1 MQDLHNN
8 RHLILVLTFFLISA
22 AALIGTGESEVIAFT
37 SEYVFNEYTIR
48 ATGHFGGGTARYGV
62 LPLVEVNDT
71 DNLRL
76 IPNFTEVS
84 VIDTDGR
91 SLPWEEAKPILTQA
105 LIRRIDKQ
113 DAPPWTLTDWIL
125 PVDKFIAVKTN
136 SGHDFEVMQTDG
148 AIEVAYREHVRRQ
161 IVSQNARA
169 KLFEVAIL
177 RAIAME
183 ESRRFAGLGENRTVF
198 EKFLTFKPVEFYTG
212 AVNPSLEFAE
222 LTDGIAESAIQLR
235 IQEGTSATLA
245 NKGSLSKSMEKLI
258 GTKVRTRYAK
268 KTVGKIA
275 KGAKPFA
282 KAAKILKP
290 LNVALDVIANVNDER
305 ERNRRLI
312 ALRNDLIV
320 MQGLN
325 DLLLFMHELGDADPA
340 MIQGIEGAIDELA
353 ELSEWR
359 WTTLT
364 DAILEETPAL
374 LSLGTLM
381 LAKFGVA
388 GPWGIVGVA
397 IYQIGEGFKS
407 WTEWE
412 QEVLTLSAFANL
424 GNYLHKNNTDSR
436 ILKLTDGHLN
446 NAIEDGYP
454 ARELIGFRARLAA
467 EGSAWF
473 YNIIWTDRWE
483 DLFNAGEVGDSLGK
497 VLGELWHKITTG
509 RDPKKEAKIL
519 VAERIVAF
527 DYTQKLYDLIPIY
540 LNQLKNVYVP
550 KPVPPS
556 EEPTQTKPPDLVV
569 ESLRPK
575 AITLASGE
583 SFTLSATVKNAGNGQ
598 ADSTTL
604 RYYLSSDTPVGDPQS
619 VSALSPNGTSDESV
633 TLKAPTTPGTYYY
646 SACVDA
652 VDYEDDTTNNCST
665 TISVTV
671 EVPTVEVPTV
681 EGPSVRAE
689 LAVPIYW
696 TDYDTGKIQR
706 INPGSSNIEDLVTGL
721 RGPRSIALD
730 VSNGKMYW
738 TNNIWQIGDNKIQ
751 RSNLNGFYIED
762 LVTESRGPKPS
773 VLALDVVGGKMYW
786 IDQADQPRGGKI
798 RRSNLNGRGVEDL
811 VTIGAIEGGDIAL
824 DVVNGKMYWTE
835 LHEGKICRSNLN
847 GKGMEDLFTGLS
859 APRGIALDISNR
871 KMYWIDSGKIRR
883 SNLDGSGG
891 VEDLLTG
898 LSGPNSIALDISNR
912 KMYWTTS
919 GKIQCSNLDGSSGVE
934 DLVTGLDFP
943 LGIALGIAG
952 GSHES
957 VVQPR
962 NDYIG
967 EHKIYWTS
975 YEPSK
980 IQRINPGSSNIED
993 LVTGLGL
1000 PRSIALDVVGGKMY
1014 WTDWGTDKI
1023 QRANLDGSGGVEDLL
1038 TGLGLPLGIAL
1049 DVSGGKMYWTAYDAG
1064 KIQRANLDG
1073 SGDVEDLITT
1083 GLSAPGSIALD
1094 VSDGKMYWT
1103 DYGTDKIQRAN
1114 LDGSGGIED
1123 LVTGLDY
1130 PHDIALDV
1138 SDGKMYWTD
1147 YGTDKIQ
1154 RANLDG
1160 SGGVEDLLTGL
1171 SAPGGIALDI
1181 VGGKMYWTA
1190 YDAGKIQRANLDGS
1204 GGVED
1209 LLTGL
1214 GFPLG
1219 IALGI
1224 PSIPVRDKTQP
1235 DLVVEED
1242 LTPPS
1247 LPEIGEPIRSLVTPT
1262 GSDQDQIRGLIF
1274 DADGDTIYSGNSHT
1288 IFSQD
1293 VDTGNVLRTFEH
1305 KIGFISRL
1313 FPFVFKN
1320 EIGVIQVGLSLPYNE
1335 YKQKNVPVLWKWNPN
1350 MENPPPPKISELEGA
1365 EYNLQVLAIS
1375 ADGSRVAGLSW
1386 VKEQLKQYLYLW
1398 SAGDGSYLGNLE
1410 FPDSSGV
1417 SPININSD
1425 GSIVALGDY
1434 KGMVHLY
1441 DTRTLK
1447 KLKTLK
1453 ARGQTTLI
1461 FSPDDRTLASGYS
1474 DGTIHLW
1481 DTEAEDNNLLRTLKT
1496 GVKEVSSLAFNGDG
1510 SILASGLADGSVIVW
1525 DATTG
1530 ERIRTLRGHL
1540 ARVVHLAFSPAD
1552 EGILA
1557 SVNDK
1562 GEVLLWDYINSP
1574 EPPPLQAESQRHVH
1588 LIYFIP
1594 TDQDEDPNMLTKF
1607 DGLIRRVQHF
1617 YAQQMDSN
1625 GLGRKTFKF
1634 ETDENGKA
1642 KVHVIR
1648 AKNDLAYYETPRSA
1662 SKIKDSTASKIVN
1675 ELSERSDV
1683 DVDKSSRKVYFVALE
1698 TYAGHLDKEKL
1709 VISTSTTCGQRINRG
1724 LEGKNVSSGGLVVVP
1739 LEGRYSCANDFL
1751 SAAHELGH
1759 AFGLAHDF
1767 RNRDY
1772 IMSYGGN
1779 EHRLS
1784 KAAANWL
1791 DVSSFFNANLDGTN
1805 TKTQI
1810 KEKNHQERIL
1820 KFEVTDADGI
1830 HQVRLLTE
1838 SKKVPPGY
1846 SNSVDRYEKLD
1857 PYNRSTLTDWKPI
1870 AGSPAVTVEFKLDDA
1885 LEGLGWKRNGA
1896 QWVHESD
1903 QSTLSNAK
1911 MKWQEVIGQEVTIQV
1926 IDENG
1931 NITENN
1937 FCLGSFLACLFA
1949 PPASTVGIPVETSL
1963 LPNYPNPFNPETWLP
1978 YQLAKPADVTLTIY
1992 DIQGRV
1998 LRRLDLGHQR
2008 AGIYHSR
2015 TRAAHWDGRNTHGES
2030 VASGVYFYTL
2040 TAGDFTATRK
2050 LLIRK

>member
-8 RHLILVLTFFLISA
+8 RNLILTLTFFLISA
-22 AALIGTGESEVIAFT
+22 TVLIGTGELEVIAFT

-62 LPLVEVNDT
+62 LPLVEVNNT

-84 VIDTDGR
+84 VIDKGGR
-91 SLPWEEAKPILTQA
+91 SLPWEEAKPILTQT

-125 PVDKFIAVKTN
+125 PVDKFIPVKTN
-136 SGHDFEVMQTDG
+136 SGHDFEVMHTGG

-212 AVNPSLEFAE
+212 VVNAALEFAE
-222 LTDGIAESAIQLR
+222 LTDEIAESAIQLR

-245 NKGSLSKSMEKLI
+245 NKGSLSQSMEKLI
-258 GTKVRTRYAK
+258 GEKVRIRYAK
-268 KTVGKIA
+268 TTAGKIA

-282 KAAKILKP
+282 KAATILKP
-290 LNVALDVIANVNDER
+290 LTVAVDVIANVNDER

-364 DAILEETPAL
+364 DAVLEETPAL

-436 ILKLTDGHLN
+436 LLQLTDGHLN
-446 NAIEDGYP
+446 NIVEAGYP
-454 ARELIGFRARLAA
+454 ARQLIGFRARLAA

-473 YNIIWTDRWE
+473 YNIIWTDRWD

-497 VLGELWHKITTG
+497 ALGELWHKITTG
-509 RDPKKEAKIL
+509 RDPKAEAKIL

-569 ESLRPK
+569 ESLRPQ

-583 SFTLSATVKNAGNGQ
+583 SFTLSATVKNVGKGQ
-598 ADSTTL
+598 AASTTL

-619 VSALSPNGTSDESV
+619 VSALSPNSTSDESV
-633 TLKAPTTPGTYYY
+633 ILNAPDTPGTYYY
-646 SACVDA
+646 SACVDT
-652 VDYEDDTTNNCST
+652 VDYEGDTTNNCST
-665 TISVTV
+665 AISVTV
-671 EVPTVEVPTV
+671 EKTSEGYPGAEVHSGVT
-681 EGPSVRAE
+681 
-689 LAVPIYW
+689 VPIYW
-696 TDYDTGKIQR
+696 TDYGTNKIQR
-706 INPGSSNIEDLVTGL
+706 VNPGSSNIEDLVTEFTESSD
-721 RGPRSIALD
+721 PYSVALD
-730 VSNGKMYW
+730 ISDRKMYW
-738 TNNIWQIGDNKIQ
+738 TVIGLRGDHKIQ
-751 RSNLNGFYIED
+751 RSNLDGSGRIED
-762 LVTESRGPKPS
+762 LVTESRGPRPY

-786 IDQADQPRGGKI
+786 IDYEGGGKI
-798 RRSNLNGRGVEDL
+798 RRSNLNGSNIENL
-811 VTIGAIEGGDIAL
+811 VTGLAEPVDIAL
-824 DVVNGKMYWTE
+824 DVV
-835 LHEGKICRSNLN
+835 
-847 GKGMEDLFTGLS
+847 
-859 APRGIALDISNR
+859 
-871 KMYWIDSGKIRR
+871 SGKIYWTNIGKIQR

-898 LSGPNSIALDISNR
+898 LNGSPGDIALDIAGG
-912 KMYWTTS
+912 KMYWTAY
-919 GKIQCSNLDGSSGVE
+919 GKIQRSNLDGSGDVEDIVTGLSSTRDIALDVAGGKMYWVETTYGEGGKIRRSNLDGSGGVE
-934 DLVTGLDFP
+934 DIVTGLDSP
-943 LGIALGIAG
+943 SGIALDVGIPSG
-952 GSHES
+952 NRPDTVSEKKIPMVHPG
-957 VVQPR
+957 VTVP
-962 NDYIG
+962 
-967 EHKIYWTS
+967 IYWTS
-975 YEPSK
+975 YDPSK
-980 IQRINPGSSNIED
+980 IQWINPGSSNIED
-993 LVTGLGL
+993 FVTGLDR
-1000 PRSIALDVVGGKMY
+1000 PYSIALDIAGGKMY
-1014 WTDWGTDKI
+1014 WADWQTNKI
-1023 QRANLDGSGGVEDLL
+1023 QRSNLDGSGGVEDLL
-1038 TGLGLPLGIAL
+1038 TGLEGGPSGIAL
-1049 DVSGGKMYWTAYDAG
+1049 DVAGGKMYWTVYG
-1064 KIQRANLDG
+1064 KIQR
-1073 SGDVEDLITT
+1073 S
-1083 GLSAPGSIALD
+1083 
-1094 VSDGKMYWT
+1094 
-1103 DYGTDKIQRAN
+1103 N

-1123 LVTGLDY
+1123 FVTGLVH
-1130 PHDIALDV
+1130 PGVIALDV
-1138 SDGKMYWTD
+1138 AGGKMYWIEWGT
-1147 YGTDKIQ
+1147 GKTTDKIQ
-1154 RANLDG
+1154 RSNLDG
-1160 SGGVEDLLTGL
+1160 SGGVEDILTGL
-1171 SAPGGIALDI
+1171 VHPSGIALDV
-1181 VGGKMYWTA
+1181 VGGKIYWA
-1190 YDAGKIQRANLDGS
+1190 EWGIGKIGCSNLDGS
-1204 GGVED
+1204 DGVED

-1214 GFPLG
+1214 NGPVG

-1224 PSIPVRDKTQP
+1224 PTGTAP
-1235 DLVVEED
+1235 DRPRPDPVVEED

-1247 LPEIGEPIRSLVTPT
+1247 LPEIGEPIRTLATS
-1262 GSDQDQIRGLIF
+1262 SESYQDRIRGLIF
-1274 DADGDTIYSGNSHT
+1274 DTDGDTIYSGNSHT

-1293 VDTGNVLRTFEH
+1293 VDTGNILRTFEH
-1305 KIGFISRL
+1305 KIDFKIASTTSRL
-1313 FPFVFKN
+1313 FPFAFTD
-1320 EIGVIQVGLSLPYNE
+1320 EIGVIQVGLSYNAS
-1335 YKQKNVPVLWKWNPN
+1335 KQKNVPVLWKWNPN

-1365 EYNLQVLAIS
+1365 EYSLQALAIS
-1375 ADGSRVAGLSW
+1375 ADGSTVAGLCF
-1386 VKEQLKQYLYLW
+1386 VKDQLKQYLYLW
-1398 SAGDGSYLGNLE
+1398 NAGDGRYIGNLE
-1410 FPDSSGV
+1410 FPDSFGT

-1425 GSIVALGDY
+1425 GSIVAVGGY
-1434 KGMVHLY
+1434 KSMIHLY

-1447 KLKTLK
+1447 KLKTLNYYSTN
-1453 ARGQTTLI
+1453 AVEQTTLI
-1461 FSPDDRTLASGYS
+1461 FSPDNRTLASSYQ

-1481 DTEAEDNNLLRTLKT
+1481 EWEAEDNNLLRTLET
-1496 GVKEVSSLAFNGDG
+1496 DGEEVSSLAFNRDG
-1510 SILASGLADGSVIVW
+1510 NVLASGLAEGPVIVW
-1525 DATTG
+1525 DTTTG

-1540 ARVVHLAFSPAD
+1540 RSGVHLAFSPAD

-1557 SVNDK
+1557 SVNET

-1574 EPPPLQAESQRHVH
+1574 EPPPLQIESQRRVQ
-1588 LIYFIP
+1588 LIYFVP
-1594 TDQDEDPNMLTKF
+1594 TDEDEDPNMLTKF
-1607 DGLIRRVQHF
+1607 DELIRSVQHF

-1642 KVHVIR
+1642 KVHVVH
-1648 AKNDLAYYETPRSA
+1648 AKNDLAYYYGRDHEIDDR
-1662 SKIKDSTASKIVN
+1662 KILN
-1675 ELSERSDV
+1675 ELSESSDLAI
-1683 DVDKSSRKVYFVALE
+1683 DESSRNVYFVALQTWVGKLNRE
-1698 TYAGHLDKEKL
+1698 LQLDDL
-1709 VISTSTTCGQRINRG
+1709 CGWQINKD
-1724 LEGKNVSSGGLVVVP
+1724 LEGKDVSSGGLVAVP
-1739 LEGRYSCANDFL
+1739 FEGKGNCFYGVET
-1751 SAAHELGH
+1751 AAHELGH
-1759 AFGLAHDF
+1759 AFGLTHDF
-1767 RNRDY
+1767 RNGDY
-1772 IMSYGGN
+1772 IMSYGDN
-1779 EHRLS
+1779 EHRFS
-1784 KAAANWL
+1784 ESAANWL
-1791 DVSSFFNANLDGTN
+1791 DVSSFFNENPTGANN
-1805 TKTQI
+1805 KTQI
-1810 KEKNHQERIL
+1810 KEKRHEERIL
-1820 KFEVTDADGI
+1820 KFEVKDADGI

-1838 SKKVPPGY
+1838 AKKVPPGF
-1846 SNSVDRYEKLD
+1846 SSDDWEGTAPVNKS
-1857 PYNRSTLTDWKPI
+1857 SLTDWKPI
-1870 AGSPAVTVEFKLDDA
+1870 AGSTAVTVEFNLDDA
-1885 LEGLGWKRNGA
+1885 LEGLGWKHNGA
-1896 QWVHESD
+1896 QWVHASD

-1911 MKWQEVIGQEVTIQV
+1911 MKWKEVIRQDVTIQV

-1931 NITENN
+1931 NITKNN
-1937 FCLGSFLACLFA
+1937 FCIGISLDCLGFA
-1949 PPASTVGIPVETSL
+1949 PANTAGIPAETSL

-1978 YQLAKPADVTLTIY
+1978 YQLAKPADVTLTLY

-1998 LRRLDLGHQR
+1998 VRRLDFGHQR

-2015 TRAAHWDGRNTHGES
+2015 SRAAHWDGRNAHGES